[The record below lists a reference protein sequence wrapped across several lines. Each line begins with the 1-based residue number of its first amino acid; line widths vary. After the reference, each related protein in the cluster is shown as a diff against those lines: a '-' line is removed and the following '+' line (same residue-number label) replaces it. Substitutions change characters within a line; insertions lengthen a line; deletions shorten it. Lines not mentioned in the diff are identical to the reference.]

1 MTEKKLTQRGDQ
13 ISPKIVLNCE
23 SWGSAAVP
31 AADAGK
37 MPALQLDREQR
48 PFRLWAAAE
57 GDFDRAVKLIPCDWP
72 DWRNK
77 LWEARLA
84 TIRDNKH
91 IRRIEQPVYKRRWDE
106 QWKWGNQWRCG
117 PVAYAAEFVD
127 AFEWWLCEKAEWWLE
142 HKKAGGPVEL
152 DGWATAMWKDPR
164 VQAAWSVAAENYAFL
179 EAEKAREKAEDGEPG
194 PGSVAAPS
202 ERRPAGE
209 DPAATA
215 GFPEFRREFKHII
228 DEETVPEGIPFAIPY
243 DELEKKLKKPVPG
256 KVVKVRGKLNVPR
269 ERFHLRGKSVY
280 LWAGLQFG

>member
-1 MTEKKLTQRGDQ
+1 M
-13 ISPKIVLNCE
+13 
-23 SWGSAAVP
+23 
-31 AADAGK
+31 
-37 MPALQLDREQR
+37 
-48 PFRLWAAAE
+48 
-57 GDFDRAVKLIPCDWP
+57 
-72 DWRNK
+72 
-77 LWEARLA
+77 
-84 TIRDNKH
+84 
-91 IRRIEQPVYKRRWDE
+91 
-106 QWKWGNQWRCG
+106 
-117 PVAYAAEFVD
+117 AYAAEFVD
-127 AFEWWLCEKAEWWLE
+127 AFEWWLC
-142 HKKAGGPVEL
+142 
-152 DGWATAMWKDPR
+152 
-164 VQAAWSVAAENYAFL
+164 
-179 EAEKAREKAEDGEPG
+179 EKAEDGEPG